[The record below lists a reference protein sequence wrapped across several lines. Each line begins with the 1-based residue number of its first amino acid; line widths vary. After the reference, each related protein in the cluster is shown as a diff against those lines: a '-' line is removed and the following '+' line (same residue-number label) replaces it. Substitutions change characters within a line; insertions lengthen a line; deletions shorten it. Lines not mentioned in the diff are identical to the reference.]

1 MGLTCPACKA
11 VAVDG
16 SKFCEDC
23 GSALDAQA
31 IADVDPELRCSSC
44 GAGPAAVDGDGFC
57 TQCGTR
63 RLAPPRDHIEV
74 AVSAKVA
81 GVSDIGTKYTE
92 NQDYFALATG
102 PRGETIGVVCDGVSL
117 SQHAMDG
124 SKLAAETIAAAIV
137 NGLDASIDPDVVVKR
152 GLARAQ
158 QAICTLPFVAG
169 MKDDLTGDVI
179 PPAQA
184 TAVAVLVVGTRVT
197 IGWLGDS
204 RAYWVGRAEA
214 RQLTTDHSWFN
225 DVVASGEMTAE
236 QARNDPRVRGIVKSL
251 GADLEGA
258 NPGVEG
264 DALTLNLT
272 EPGVLLVVSDGFYT
286 TADDATIRRL
296 VHALPDGIDAL
307 ALARHL
313 VDHARSSGTKDNIT
327 VVAII
332 S

>member
-1 MGLTCPACKA
+1 MGLICPACKA
-11 VAVDG
+11 AASDG
-16 SKFCEDC
+16 SKFCEEC
-23 GSALDAQA
+23 GSALDADA
-31 IADVDPELRCSSC
+31 IASGDPELRCSSC
-44 GAGPAAVDGDGFC
+44 GAGPTAIDGDGFC

-63 RLAPPRDHIEV
+63 RVAPARDHIEQV
-74 AVSAKVA
+74 VSAKAA
-81 GVSDIGTKYTE
+81 GVSDIGTKYHE
-92 NQDYFALATG
+92 NQDYFVVAAAPTG
-102 PRGETIGVVCDGVSL
+102 EIIAVVCDGVSL

-124 SKLAAETIAAAIV
+124 SKLSAEAIAASLVA
-137 NGLDASIDPDVVVKR
+137 DAADPDPDAAIKR
-152 GLARAQ
+152 ALGKAQ
-158 QAICTLPFVAG
+158 DAICTLPFVMG
-169 MKDDLTGDVI
+169 QTDDRSGEPV

-184 TAVAVLVVGTRVT
+184 TAVAVVVAGARVT

-204 RAYWVGRAEA
+204 RAYWLAGHAA

-225 DVVASGEMTAE
+225 DVVASGEMTPE

-258 NPGVEG
+258 NPGIEA
-264 DALTLNLT
+264 DALTFHLT

-286 TADDATIRRL
+286 TADDSAIAKL
-296 VHALPDGIDAL
+296 VRELPAGIDAL

-332 S
+332 P

>member
-1 MGLTCPACKA
+1 M
-11 VAVDG
+11 
-16 SKFCEDC
+16 S
-23 GSALDAQA
+23 
-31 IADVDPELRCSSC
+31 
-44 GAGPAAVDGDGFC
+44 
-57 TQCGTR
+57 
-63 RLAPPRDHIEV
+63 
-74 AVSAKVA
+74 
-81 GVSDIGTKYTE
+81 
-92 NQDYFALATG
+92 
-102 PRGETIGVVCDGVSL
+102 
-117 SQHAMDG
+117 
-124 SKLAAETIAAAIV
+124 
-137 NGLDASIDPDVVVKR
+137 
-152 GLARAQ
+152 RAQ

-169 MKDDLTGDVI
+169 LTDDLTGDPI

-184 TAVAVLVVGTRVT
+184 TAVVVLVVGPRVT

-204 RAYWVGRAEA
+204 RAYWVNRAGA

-225 DVVASGEMTAE
+225 DVVASGEMTPE

-272 EPGVLLVVSDGFYT
+272 EPGVLLIVSDGFYT
-286 TADDATIRRL
+286 TADDPTIRRL